1 MPLSPIRLRLSVAV
15 LCFAAVALAQ
25 QPYNWVNNPPPVEV
39 FAPSF
44 EKVWAA
50 SYEKPAFQ
58 SIKGRLIPED
68 GTWSTL
74 APLLG
79 MSRCWLRELPTPDGV
94 KLLLHAH
101 TVDVPYWVY
110 ECRLEAGIGATKGYS
125 NLVKAVEKS
134 RQDWQ
139 ISPNGGRSVEFGLG
153 DEERMTTLREDR
165 KIFMTSR
172 GNVSVKNSG
181 VSVEIRIKREI
192 CTEPLCNHSVR

>member
-1 MPLSPIRLRLSVAV
+1 
-15 LCFAAVALAQ
+15 
-25 QPYNWVNNPPPVEV
+25 
-39 FAPSF
+39 
-44 EKVWAA
+44 
-50 SYEKPAFQ
+50 
-58 SIKGRLIPED
+58 
-68 GTWSTL
+68 
-74 APLLG
+74 